1 MFSSSSWLTG
11 LVDCLEDLPLD
22 PLTGLTGEFI
32 GVVSLLD
39 GTEAAADCIRSRLR
53 LRRGGFG
60 IASFFVLDT
69 KPKSLLSFGW
79 RSGVEWTE
87 ETLCFLVT
95 RGVIAL

>member
-1 MFSSSSWLTG
+1 MFSSIWLTG
-11 LVDCLEDLPLD
+11 LVDCLEERPLE

-32 GVVSLLD
+32 GVVSLLE
-39 GTEAAADCIRSRLR
+39 GAEGAADCIKSRLL

-60 IASFFVLDT
+60 IASFLLLET
-69 KPKSLLSFGW
+69 KPKSLLSLGW

-95 RGVIAL
+95 SGVIAL

>member
-1 MFSSSSWLTG
+1 MFSSSIWLTG

-39 GTEAAADCIRSRLR
+39 GTDCIRSRLR

-95 RGVIAL
+95 SGVIAL

>member
-1 MFSSSSWLTG
+1 MFSSIWLTG
-11 LVDCLEDLPLD
+11 RVDCLEDRPLA

-32 GVVSLLD
+32 GVVSLLE
-39 GTEAAADCIRSRLR
+39 GAEGAAGCIKSLLL

-60 IASFFVLDT
+60 IASFLLLET
-69 KPKSLLSFGW
+69 KPKSLLSLGW

-95 RGVIAL
+95 SGVIAL

>member
-1 MFSSSSWLTG
+1 M
-11 LVDCLEDLPLD
+11 DCREDRPLA
-22 PLTGLTGEFI
+22 PLTGLTGELI

-39 GTEAAADCIRSRLR
+39 GAEPGAPDCIRSLLL

-60 IASFFVLDT
+60 IGSFLLLDT

-79 RSGVEWTE
+79 RSGVEWTD

-95 RGVIAL
+95 SGVIAL

>member
-1 MFSSSSWLTG
+1 MFSSIWLTG
-11 LVDCLEDLPLD
+11 LVDCLEERPLA

-32 GVVSLLD
+32 GVVSLLE
-39 GTEAAADCIRSRLR
+39 GVEGAAADCIKSLLL

-60 IASFFVLDT
+60 IASFLLLET
-69 KPKSLLSFGW
+69 KPKSLLSLGW

-95 RGVIAL
+95 SGVMAL